1 MTHVLA
7 IDLGTGGP
15 KVALV
20 GLDGTITAHE
30 FEPTT
35 LLLGEGGK
43 AEQDPN
49 EWWSAIDTAAQ
60 RLLGRELV
68 PRADIDAVAV
78 TAQWSGTVPVDD
90 QGRALMNAMI
100 WMDSRGAA
108 EIKGVTGGTLKVQGY
123 DVRRLRSW
131 VARSGAVPSH
141 SGKDPTAHILWIK
154 RHAPEVYAAT
164 HTFLEPAD
172 YLNLRLSG
180 RTVSSHDCI
189 TAHWIT
195 DNRDRSSIAYDD
207 ELIRI
212 SGLER
217 STLPELVPSASVVGT
232 VTAEI
237 TASWGLP
244 ASTKVVTAT
253 GDVHSAVVG
262 SGALADFAGH
272 LYIGTSSWLSCHVPW
287 KKTDLFNNQAA
298 IPSALPG
305 RYFIANEHE
314 TAGECLD
321 HLIDH
326 VLFAEDELGTARPD
340 DPYAAIEALA
350 AGVPPGANGVVYTPW
365 LNGERTPVDDHT
377 IRGGWHHVG
386 LGNNR
391 ADLVRAVYEG
401 VAFNSRWLLEV
412 VEKFSKHRMDPLNFI
427 GGGARSELWC
437 QIHADVLDRDIN
449 QMADPQQANVR
460 GAALL
465 AAVALGHTRVEDL
478 EADVPI
484 ARTFH
489 PDRANRRLY
498 DELFEQFTALY
509 KADKAIHAKLDGIAG
524 PGGGAP

>member
-1 MTHVLA
+1 M
-7 IDLGTGGP
+7 
-15 KVALV
+15 
-20 GLDGTITAHE
+20 
-30 FEPTT
+30 
-35 LLLGEGGK
+35 
-43 AEQDPN
+43 
-49 EWWSAIDTAAQ
+49 
-60 RLLGRELV
+60 
-68 PRADIDAVAV
+68 

-287 KKTDLFNNQAA
+287 KRTDLFNNQAA

-326 VLFAEDELGTARPD
+326 VLFADDELGTARPD

-377 IRGGWHHVG
+377 IRGGWHHVAPG
-386 LGNNR
+386 KQPGRPGAGRVRGGGVQQPLAARSGREVLEAPDGSAELHRWRRPFGAVVPDPRRRARSRHQPDGRPPAGERAGGRPARSRGARPHPGRGPRGGR
-391 ADLVRAVYEG
+391 ADR
-401 VAFNSRWLLEV
+401 
-412 VEKFSKHRMDPLNFI
+412 
-427 GGGARSELWC
+427 
-437 QIHADVLDRDIN
+437 Q
-449 QMADPQQANVR
+449 
-460 GAALL
+460 
-465 AAVALGHTRVEDL
+465 
-478 EADVPI
+478 DVP
-484 ARTFH
+484 
-489 PDRANRRLY
+489 P
-498 DELFEQFTALY
+498 
-509 KADKAIHAKLDGIAG
+509 
-524 PGGGAP
+524 